1 MVETEKQQGEP
12 IRFSATLTREPD
24 SAATFIAIP
33 FDVLSTWGTRARVP
47 VKGTINGAAFR
58 GSLAPYGGIHYLG
71 IKRDLREKIGI
82 KAGEVVDVEIMV
94 DTDPRVVILPADFQ
108 AALDGNPAAR
118 VRWMKLSYSH
128 QTEYVDAI
136 EAAKTSETR
145 SRRIGDSIDRLLG
158 KRK

>member
-1 MVETEKQQGEP
+1 MEQPVSSSEAP

-47 VKGTINGAAFR
+47 VKGTINGVSFR

-71 IKRDLREKIGI
+71 IKRDLREKLGI

-94 DTDPRVVILPADFQ
+94 DTEPRVVVPPPDFQ
-108 AALDGNPAAR
+108 AALDANPAAR

-128 QTEYVDAI
+128 QVEYVEAVEDA
-136 EAAKTSETR
+136 KKPETR
-145 SRRIGDSIDRLLG
+145 SKRIGDSIDRLLG